1 MEKTKLISVLEL
13 KRLLVTIVDY
23 SLPICFRFRLLGEM
37 WYPNFMK
44 IVKVTEEGV
53 LLNDESRN
61 KFLLITDLGHIVQ
74 FELDGR
80 IHTFEPNFHY
90 HLSPPGTE

>member
-1 MEKTKLISVLEL
+1 MEKEKTISVLEV
-13 KRLLVTIVDY
+13 KRLLITIIDY
-23 SLPICFRFRLLGEM
+23 NLPICFRFRLLGEM

-44 IVKVTEEGV
+44 VIKVTDEGV
-53 LLNDESRN
+53 LLNDENRG
-61 KFLLITDLGHIVQ
+61 KLVLITDLSHIVQ

-90 HLSPPGTE
+90 DLAPPGCE